1 MKNCANTWSAP
12 FLWIRLTTVL
22 GQWCFDQ
29 FCHFITYTQVNAG
42 VVLMIQRSTLKGM
55 LNLVDV
61 QTSAL
66 MTAPAQKDFVQE
78 RHLPMLYMPS
88 VSITR
93 LTVSDAT
100 QGVRSLL
107 TCLVKNLVSS
117 LHNLNYSITNSKV
130 YSTSFVTLIY
140 RESGLFL
147 LHETAS

>member
-1 MKNCANTWSAP
+1 
-12 FLWIRLTTVL
+12 
-22 GQWCFDQ
+22 
-29 FCHFITYTQVNAG
+29 
-42 VVLMIQRSTLKGM
+42 MIQRSMLKGM

-66 MTAPAQKDFVQE
+66 MTAPARKDFVQE

-130 YSTSFVTLIY
+130 YSTYISGVRIVSVARNCIIKLINDSREFYHCTFDTMLKQHYVVDSFRCCSRLVAYCLT
-140 RESGLFL
+140 F
-147 LHETAS
+147 AW

>member
-1 MKNCANTWSAP
+1 
-12 FLWIRLTTVL
+12 
-22 GQWCFDQ
+22 
-29 FCHFITYTQVNAG
+29 
-42 VVLMIQRSTLKGM
+42 MIQRSMLKGM

-66 MTAPAQKDFVQE
+66 MTAPARKDFVQE

-117 LHNLNYSITNSKV
+117 LHKLNYSITNSKV

-147 LHETAS
+147 LHCIIKLINDSREFYHCTFDTMLKQHYVVDSFRCCSRLVAYCLTFAW

>member
-1 MKNCANTWSAP
+1 
-12 FLWIRLTTVL
+12 
-22 GQWCFDQ
+22 
-29 FCHFITYTQVNAG
+29 
-42 VVLMIQRSTLKGM
+42 MIQRSMLKGM

-66 MTAPAQKDFVQE
+66 MTAPARKDFVQE

-107 TCLVKNLVSS
+107 ICLVKNLVSS
-117 LHNLNYSITNSKV
+117 LHNPNYSITNSKV
-130 YSTSFVTLIY
+130 CSTSFVTLIY

>member
-1 MKNCANTWSAP
+1 
-12 FLWIRLTTVL
+12 
-22 GQWCFDQ
+22 
-29 FCHFITYTQVNAG
+29 
-42 VVLMIQRSTLKGM
+42 MIQRSMLKGM

-66 MTAPAQKDFVQE
+66 MTAPARKDFVQE

-100 QGVRSLL
+100 QGIRSLL
-107 TCLVKNLVSS
+107 TCLVKNLSS

-130 YSTSFVTLIY
+130 CSTSFVTLIY